1 MNGNFSIRM
10 KQGVLFGAVAVLVS
24 GCAAMTEPD
33 VRAYLHEK
41 KAYTEIRN
49 GQLEMA
55 EQDLKKALR
64 DNPTEPSILNNMAYI
79 EFKEGDYK
87 KAVGFLE
94 QARVLKND
102 DNDEPYIMNEARIL
116 IAHQEYRRALALL
129 SLIEPRRSWP
139 RGYKKILAK
148 ALIHNGQQS
157 RALAVLL
164 EKHDVTLDQP
174 HP

>member
-1 MNGNFSIRM
+1 MNAIFLNRM
-10 KQGVLFGAVAVLVS
+10 KQGVLFGAMAVLFS

-41 KAYTEIRN
+41 KAYSEIRK
-49 GQLEMA
+49 GQFDTA

-87 KAVGFLE
+87 KAAGFLE

-102 DNDEPYIMNEARIL
+102 DNDEPYIMNETV
-116 IAHQEYRRALALL
+116 
-129 SLIEPRRSWP
+129 PMGVTV
-139 RGYKKILAK
+139 RG
-148 ALIHNGQQS
+148 
-157 RALAVLL
+157 
-164 EKHDVTLDQP
+164 
-174 HP
+174 

>member
-1 MNGNFSIRM
+1 MLLGC
-10 KQGVLFGAVAVLVS
+10 LTLPLV
-24 GCAAMTEPD
+24 GCAEMTEPD
-33 VRAYLHEK
+33 VRAYIHEK
-41 KAYTEIRN
+41 KAYAEIRK

-79 EFKEGDYK
+79 EFKGGDYK

-116 IAHQEYRRALALL
+116 IAHKEYRRALALL
-129 SLIEPRRSWP
+129 SLLEPRRSWP
-139 RGYKKILAK
+139 KGYKKILAK

-157 RALAVLL
+157 QALAVLL
-164 EKHDVTLDQP
+164 EKHDITLDQP
-174 HP
+174 QP